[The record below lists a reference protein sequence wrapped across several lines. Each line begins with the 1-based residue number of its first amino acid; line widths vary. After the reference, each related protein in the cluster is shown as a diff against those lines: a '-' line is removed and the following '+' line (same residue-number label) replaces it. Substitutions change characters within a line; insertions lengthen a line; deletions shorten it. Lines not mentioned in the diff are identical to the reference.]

1 MVCAALLEFLGR
13 SWRKGRPQGKPR
25 GLKGWKIA
33 TKTKNY
39 GMQQNFEL
47 QCREIM
53 DIGNKNTSGQA
64 SRQASRAS
72 SLWKLGQNNM
82 TKKGPF
88 FWSSKRNKKQAHKM
102 GLPSKRSNTALC
114 GNQGSPQPGAP
125 EITQCKPY
133 GYQNSQS

>member
-1 MVCAALLEFLGR
+1 M
-13 SWRKGRPQGKPR
+13 
-25 GLKGWKIA
+25 
-33 TKTKNY
+33 
-39 GMQQNFEL
+39 EL

-88 FWSSKRNKKQAHKM
+88 FWSSKRNKKQAHKNRPPQFKILAAAVA
-102 GLPSKRSNTALC
+102 GAISFNLKINISIDLP
-114 GNQGSPQPGAP
+114 Q
-125 EITQCKPY
+125 
-133 GYQNSQS
+133 